1 MNCYLSHTVGSKAE
15 LLALYSIVLP
25 KLLEKQSPSTEA
37 KTEGKNGDS
46 QKMTAGK
53 KRLENVK
60 IVSKEK
66 M

>member
-1 MNCYLSHTVGSKAE
+1 M
-15 LLALYSIVLP
+15 LLAQRPNSLLCILLFSP
-25 KLLEKQSPSTEA
+25 KLLEKQPPPTEA
-37 KTEGKNGDS
+37 KTEEENGDS